1 MMLLRHILLQI
12 VVRSRVRS
20 PHTTMFDLLNFCA
33 DNSTSSLST
42 PSSGFQPSGT
52 PSLRGPGP
60 SPLTPETSAQGSQ
73 VRHTGAIVGGV
84 VGGAAGVLLLGLAVV
99 FIYRRRCLKSWS
111 LIRIWRASQGE
122 EGFSPGHVP
131 TLRNYPKLLHH
142 IYVRFILLCF
152 SSARSIDAGIMLSR
166 SRIPT
171 IPERFPHPRHLR
183 WLNFLLKRT

>member
-1 MMLLRHILLQI
+1 MMLFRHILLQI

-33 DNSTSSLST
+33 DNSTSSPST
-42 PSSGFQPSGT
+42 PSRGFQPSRT
-52 PSLRGPGP
+52 PS
-60 SPLTPETSAQGSQ
+60 ETSAQGSQ